1 MDHKMKRRK
10 FLGQMGCAAL
20 GYTTLYSSLINLKAI
35 NAAALADSETAAEGG
50 YKAMVCILLSGGNDS
65 YNMLVPMDQNQYR
78 TYQTTRSNLAIPRND
93 LLTLNSPHLAAGNYG
108 VHPAMP
114 EVKQLFDR
122 QKLAFVTNVG
132 TLIEPTT
139 KEEFYSGRHPLP
151 LGLFS
156 HSDQIQQWQ
165 TGMPQQRTSTGWGG
179 RVAELVQSM
188 NSNQKISMNISLSDT
203 NVFQQ
208 GNEIFE
214 YAISPGGAA
223 GIYGSNSSW
232 ELDVIQ
238 QAALNSML
246 DKQYQDI
253 YKQTY
258 INTIK
263 TSHDATVEFGEVMK
277 QARTFNTPFTD
288 NYISASFRMIA
299 RVISVQAELGFQRQI
314 FFLNFGGWD
323 HHDNVLGRQEEMLPV
338 ISKAMSEFQSAMEEI
353 NKAREVT
360 TFTISDFGRTLTSNG
375 NGTDHAWGGH
385 TMVMGGEVQ
394 GGRIY
399 GQYPS
404 LELKNPLDLG
414 NGVLIPTTSADEYF
428 AELAMW
434 FGVSKSDA
442 MDLFPNLKNFY
453 NPQSTQ
459 RPIGFLNI

>member
-1 MDHKMKRRK
+1 MKRRK

-35 NAAALADSETAAEGG
+35 NAAALADSTTAAAGD
-50 YKAMVCILLSGGNDS
+50 YKALVCILLSGGNDS
-65 YNMLVPMDQNQYR
+65 YNMLVPTEQNQYN
-78 TYQTTRSNLAIPRND
+78 TYQTTRSNLAIPRQD
-93 LLTLNSPHLAAGNYG
+93 LLPLSSPGLASGHFG
-108 VHPAMP
+108 IHPGMP
-114 EVKQLFDR
+114 EVRELFG
-122 QKLAFVTNVG
+122 QEKLAFVTNVG

-139 KEEFYSGRHPLP
+139 KEQFYSGSHPLP

-165 TGMPQQRTSTGWGG
+165 TGRPEQRAATGWGG

-188 NSNQKISMNISLSDT
+188 NTNQKMSMNISLSET

-214 YAISPGGAA
+214 YAISPNGAP
-223 GIYGSNSSW
+223 GIYGRNSSW

-238 QAALNSML
+238 QAALSEML

-258 INTIK
+258 VNTIK
-263 TSHDATVEFGEVMK
+263 SSDEATQEFQ
-277 QARTFNTPFTD
+277 QALEQAHSFQTTFSD
-288 NYISASFRMIA
+288 NYISNSFRMIA
-299 RVISVQAELGFQRQI
+299 QTISVQATLGFQRQI

-323 HHDNVLGRQEEMLPV
+323 HHDEILTNQGNMLPV
-338 ISKAMSEFQSAMEEI
+338 VSKALSEFQAAMEEI
-353 NKAREVT
+353 NKSQAVT
-360 TFTISDFGRTLTSNG
+360 TFSISDFARTLTSNG

-385 TMVMGGEVQ
+385 TMVMGGAVE

-399 GQYPS
+399 GEYPS

-414 NGVLIPTTSADEYF
+414 NGVLIPTTSADQYF
-428 AELAMW
+428 AELALW
-434 FGVSKSDA
+434 FGVSKGEA
-442 MDLFPNLKNFY
+442 MELFPNLHNFY
-453 NPQSTQ
+453 NPSTAN
-459 RPIGFLNI
+459 RPIGFLNL

>member
-1 MDHKMKRRK
+1 MNRRK
-10 FLGQMGCAAL
+10 FLGQLSCATL

-35 NAAALADSETAAEGG
+35 NAAAMADSTTAAAGG

-65 YNMLVPMDQNQYR
+65 FNMLVPTDENIYK
-78 TYQTTRSNLAIPRND
+78 TYETTRSNLAIPRNE
-93 LLTLNSPHLAAGNYG
+93 LLGLNSPQLSGDQYG
-108 VHPAMP
+108 IHPAMP
-114 EVKQLFDR
+114 EIKQLFDAE
-122 QKLAFVTNVG
+122 KLAFVSNVG
-132 TLIEPTT
+132 TLIQPTT
-139 KEEFYSGRHPLP
+139 KEQFYSGDHPLP

-156 HSDQIQQWQ
+156 HADQIQQWQ
-165 TGMPQQRTSTGWGG
+165 TGMPHERSATGWGG

-188 NSNQKISMNISLSDT
+188 NTNQKISMNISLSET

-208 GNEIFE
+208 GNDIFE
-214 YAISPGGAA
+214 YAITPQGGL
-223 GIYGSNSSW
+223 GIYGHDSTW
-232 ELDVIQ
+232 DFDIIQ

-253 YKQTY
+253 YKETY
-258 INTIK
+258 VNTIK
-263 TSHDATVEFGEVMK
+263 TSHRATIDFQEVMK
-277 QARTFNTPFTD
+277 NAHEFDTSFSG
-288 NYISASFRMIA
+288 NYIAASFQMIA
-299 RVISVQAELGFQRQI
+299 KVISVQEALGFQRQI

-323 HHDNVLGRQEEMLPV
+323 HHDDVLTNQAEMLPV
-338 ISKAMSEFQSAMEEI
+338 ISKAMSEFQAGMEEI
-353 NKAREVT
+353 NKSNEVT

-385 TMVMGGEVQ
+385 TMVMGGDVQ

-428 AELAMW
+428 AELALW
-434 FGVSKSDA
+434 FGVSKSQA
-442 MDLFPNLKNFY
+442 MELFPNLVNFY
-453 NPQSTQ
+453 NPQTDN